1 MREPAIGSINYYQ
14 KVPRRLTDIPLDDLD
29 WPLGRPAGLEGAT
42 IGDLGPDDHL
52 FCYPRK
58 WVWGGKLRGL
68 RANLS
73 LLIVEPRAYDR
84 RQIVLARL
92 FHRRFHR
99 VLTCDEAL
107 LASLPNAQY
116 FVFGNTWVPDW
127 RDRDLTK
134 TRMLS
139 LIASKKRRLRG
150 HRLRHRIVRWMR
162 ARGIDADVMGGGYRP
177 FDDKAEGL
185 APYRYSVVIENSRQN
200 GYFTE
205 KLIDALLLKTVPI
218 YWGAPDIGRFFDTA
232 GIITCSSEQEIRD
245 AIERVSE
252 ADYMARL
259 PAIEANR
266 RKAPIYSDMLKS
278 AARVIES
285 TIDRP

>member
-1 MREPAIGSINYYQ
+1 VRKPAIGIINYYQ
-14 KVPRRLTDIPLDDLD
+14 QVPGRLTEVSLDALD
-29 WPLGRPAGLEGAT
+29 WPLGLPAGLEGAT
-42 IGDLGPDDHL
+42 IGDLGPQDHL
-52 FCYPRK
+52 LSYPQK
-58 WVWGGKLRGL
+58 WLWGNRLRGL
-68 RANLS
+68 RAGIS
-73 LLIVEPRAYDR
+73 LLIVEPRAHDR
-84 RQIVLARL
+84 RQMILARL
-92 FHRRFHR
+92 YHRRFHR

-116 FVFGNTWVPDW
+116 FVFGSTWVPDW
-127 RDRDLTK
+127 RDKDVTK

-150 HRLRHRIVRWMR
+150 HRMRHRIVRWMR
-162 ARGIDADVMGGGYRP
+162 ARAIDADIMGGAYRP
-177 FDDKAEGL
+177 FDDKADGL
-185 APYRYSVVIENSRQN
+185 APYRYSVVIENTRQN

-218 YWGAPDIGRFFDTA
+218 YWGAPDIGRFFDME
-232 GIITCSSEQEIRD
+232 GIIECRSEQEIRD
-245 AIERVSE
+245 AVERISI
-252 ADYMARL
+252 ADYQARL

-285 TIDRP
+285 TMAQP